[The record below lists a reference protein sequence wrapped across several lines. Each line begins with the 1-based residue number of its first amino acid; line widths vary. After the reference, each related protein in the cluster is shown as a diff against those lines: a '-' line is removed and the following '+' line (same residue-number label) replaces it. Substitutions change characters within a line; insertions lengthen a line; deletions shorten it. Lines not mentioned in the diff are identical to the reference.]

1 MTPDVYSMGSIF
13 KTMFLFAFVATAA
26 ATIGCGGAKSKKD
39 LGLGESGGA
48 RVGAGDRV
56 TVAGTL
62 SLRGNMP
69 HPVVILELENGG
81 LAVIQSSEFQG
92 ELEALAGMRVKIEGE
107 VLPSPDDE
115 PPTVKA
121 HRYQML
127 PLPSGEVPI
136 VGVLNFQEDQCLL
149 EAADGKRYW
158 LRGDFVTLLADF
170 VGAKVWVVGKVGEA
184 TLPEQPAD
192 TAPLWVTG
200 YGVLSE

>member
-1 MTPDVYSMGSIF
+1 MTPDAYRMRSIF
-13 KTMFLFAFVATAA
+13 KTMFLFAFLATAA
-26 ATIGCGGAKSKKD
+26 ATIGCGGAKSQKT
-39 LGLGESGGA
+39 LGLGDPSGA
-48 RVGAGDRV
+48 RVGVGDRV

-69 HPVVILELENGG
+69 HPVVLLELENGG
-81 LAVIQSSEFQG
+81 FAVIQSSEFQG
-92 ELEALAGMRVKIEGE
+92 ELEALSGMKVKIEGE

-115 PPTVKA
+115 PTAVKA
-121 HRYQML
+121 RSYQIL

-136 VGVLNFQEDQCLL
+136 VGVLNFQEDRFLL

-170 VGAKVWVVGKVGEA
+170 VGAKVWVVGKVGEVA
-184 TLPEQPAD
+184 LPEKPAD
-192 TAPLWVTG
+192 AEPLWVTG

>member
-1 MTPDVYSMGSIF
+1 MTPDVYRTYSIF

-26 ATIGCGGAKSKKD
+26 ATIGCGGAKSQKA
-39 LGLGESGGA
+39 LGLGEP
-48 RVGAGDRV
+48 RVGVGDRV
-56 TVAGTL
+56 TIAGTL

-69 HPVVILELENGG
+69 HPVVLLELENGG
-81 LAVIQSSEFQG
+81 FAVIRSSEFQG

-115 PPTVKA
+115 PTAVKA

-136 VGVLNFQEDQCLL
+136 VGVLDFQEDRCLL

-158 LRGDFVTLLADF
+158 LRGDFVTLLEDF

-184 TLPEQPAD
+184 ALPEAPPD

>member
-1 MTPDVYSMGSIF
+1 MTAVCA
-13 KTMFLFAFVATAA
+13 LVL
-26 ATIGCGGAKSKKD
+26 ATIGCGGKQSQRVSS
-39 LGLGESGGA
+39 LGDA
-48 RVGAGDRV
+48 GAGDRV
-56 TVAGTL
+56 SFAGTL

-69 HPVVILELENGG
+69 HPVIMLELENGG
-81 LAVIQSSEFQG
+81 LVVIQSSEFQD
-92 ELEALAGMRVKIEGE
+92 ELESLAGMRVKIEGE
-107 VLPSPDDE
+107 VLRSPDDE
-115 PPTVKA
+115 PTAVKA

-136 VGVLNFQEDQCLL
+136 VGVLNFQEDHCLL

-184 TLPEQPAD
+184 ALSEKHAE